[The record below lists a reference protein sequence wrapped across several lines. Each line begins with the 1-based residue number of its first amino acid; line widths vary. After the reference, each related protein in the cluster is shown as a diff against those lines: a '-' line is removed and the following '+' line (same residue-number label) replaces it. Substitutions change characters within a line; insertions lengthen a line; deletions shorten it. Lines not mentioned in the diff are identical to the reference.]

1 MAALTLLRCHLIWAT
16 SVSHRQVLSPVWSC
30 FLKQAGLDHSLGSG
44 YCTYWGGLTRLATQA
59 IFSLPSPRCFGSKSA
74 CLPQKWSI
82 GFLQPQGGSSSLCKT
97 SWPGLPVSGPNCS
110 SPHCP
115 HNLPF
120 HELAQMAKR
129 LPAMRE
135 TWVLSLGWE
144 DPLEKEMTTHSSTV
158 AWKIPWIEDPGR
170 LQSMWL
176 QRVRHDW
183 ATSLSSF
190 FFFMNLLL
198 EAQVQIWSR
207 YHFSSL
213 RIWLHVDLSYSP
225 RLYCSLTV
233 FSESCSIC
241 KCIFDI
247 MVGEADFHVFYFT
260 ILISSPKCNV
270 YMKNA

>member
-144 DPLEKEMTTHSSTV
+144 DPLEKEMTTHSNTV

-190 FFFMNLLL
+190 FFHESPPRSTSPDMITLSLLFP
-198 EAQVQIWSR
+198 S
-207 YHFSSL
+207 H
-213 RIWLHVDLSYSP
+213 
-225 RLYCSLTV
+225 LTPCGS
-233 FSESCSIC
+233 FLQPSIVLQSDSFQW
-241 KCIFDI
+241 KL
-247 MVGEADFHVFYFT
+247 FY
-260 ILISSPKCNV
+260 
-270 YMKNA
+270 M